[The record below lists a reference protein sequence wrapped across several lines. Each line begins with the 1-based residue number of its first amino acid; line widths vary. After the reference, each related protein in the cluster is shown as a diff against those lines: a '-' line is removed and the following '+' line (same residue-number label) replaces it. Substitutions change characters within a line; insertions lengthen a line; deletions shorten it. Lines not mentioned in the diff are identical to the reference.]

1 MGRIVISTNMTLDG
15 VVEDPDGLEGFDRGG
30 WFAAYAAPSLE
41 AWAELEA
48 AESMTADALLLG
60 RTSDDWFARRWTGRT
75 TAWADR
81 LNGMPK
87 YVVSTGPARWTNA
100 TVLTGDL
107 ADEVDRVKKAQPGEI
122 LVYASYHLVRSLLD
136 LGMVDELR
144 VVVFP
149 VVLGAGRRLFSEQ
162 DGATGLR
169 LLDTRRIGADLA
181 FLTYAV
187 AR

>member
-1 MGRIVISTNMTLDG
+1 MTLDG

-30 WFAAYAAPSLE
+30 WFAEHAAASLE
-41 AWAELEA
+41 AWTELET
-48 AESMTADALLLG
+48 AESMAADALLLG
-60 RTSDDWFARRWTGRT
+60 RTSDDWFARRWTDRT

-81 LNGMPK
+81 LNALPK
-87 YVVSTGPARWTNA
+87 YVVSSTDGPARWTNA

-107 ADEVDRVKKAQPGEI
+107 SDEVGRVKETHSGEI

-136 LGMVDELR
+136 LGLVDELR
-144 VVVFP
+144 VAVFP

-162 DGATGLR
+162 DHATGLR
-169 LLDTRRIGADLA
+169 LLDVRRLGADLT

-187 AR
+187 TR